1 MPFPP
6 GVISIKYRKTSNVR
20 SMHKISF
27 VQKLITCILAGLV
40 IGASALRIGI
50 TYFRTWGTFGGF
62 SIIPFLTVLFAAVYA
77 LIWQARKT
85 NNPATLAFWQGLIRY
100 GVAFDLAEFGWAKI
114 CHRQLVMP
122 ISKLD
127 LPYNSL
133 SPSDLFWNFFSY
145 SYLFGCIIA
154 ALQITGAMLLLFH
167 RTRLAGVFILLPVLA
182 NILLMIIIFHIG
194 FTVVIHTSIMI
205 AGILYFLF
213 IEFKRLK
220 EFFFA
225 TTNRLPQ
232 LHFSRYVKFII
243 RLSII
248 YIPLILIA
256 MNGKADKYPN
266 LTGKYEVK
274 KLSIN
279 QQLQHQTPGTDSIL
293 TAVYFDI
300 KNSCVFQFNSPAK
313 RWNGTFSKDSNHLK
327 IKWFSPG
334 NMTVFSGTMSTANH
348 SRELTL
354 TGMLGKDSVDI
365 ILEKVKNLSK

>member
-1 MPFPP
+1 
-6 GVISIKYRKTSNVR
+6 
-20 SMHKISF
+20 MHKISF
-27 VQKLITCILAGLV
+27 LQKLITCILAGLI
-40 IGASALRIGI
+40 IGASAFRIGI
-50 TYFRTWGTFGGF
+50 TYFRTWGTPGGF
-62 SIIPFLTVLFAAVYA
+62 SLIPFLTVVTAIVYA

-100 GVAFDLAEFGWAKI
+100 GVAFDLAEFGLAKI
-114 CHRQLVMP
+114 FHRQFIVP

-154 ALQITGAMLLLFH
+154 ALQIAGAMLLLFH
-167 RTRLAGVFILLPVLA
+167 RTRLVGVFILLPVLA
-182 NILLMIIIFHIG
+182 NILLMNIIFHIG
-194 FTVVIHTSIMI
+194 FTVVIHTSIMT

-225 TTNRLPQ
+225 TTNRLPE
-232 LHFSRYVKFII
+232 LHFSRYVKLVI

-248 YIPLILIA
+248 YIPLLLIA
-256 MNGKADKYPN
+256 VNGKADKYPN

-279 QQLQHQTPGTDSIL
+279 QQLQPESPGTDSIL
-293 TAVYFDI
+293 TVVYFDI
-300 KNSCVFQFNSPAK
+300 KNSCVFQFNTPAK
-313 RWNGTFSKDSNHLK
+313 RWNGTFSKDNNHLQ
-327 IKWFSPG
+327 IKWFSPP
-334 NMTVFSGTMSTANH
+334 NMPVFNGTMSTANP
-348 SRELTL
+348 SGELML

-365 ILEKVKNLSK
+365 TLEKVKKLSE